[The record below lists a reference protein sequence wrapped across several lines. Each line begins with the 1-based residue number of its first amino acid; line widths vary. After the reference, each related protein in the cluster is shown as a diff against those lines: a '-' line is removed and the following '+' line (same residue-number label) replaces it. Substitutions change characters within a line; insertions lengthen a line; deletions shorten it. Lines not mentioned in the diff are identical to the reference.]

1 MAVNKNFVVKNGLE
15 VNTDLIFADPSS
27 NRVGIASTIPSMLL
41 DVQGGIACTDIQV
54 SGVATIATGII
65 TSAVCDFLN
74 VTGISTLAGALS
86 FEDLSVSGIGTVRVG
101 ILTEA
106 YIHFLSNA
114 SGVTTAGNL
123 NVTGLSTFS
132 NTIKVGS
139 GVTIQSH
146 GGLSIAGIMTV
157 GGDLNVVGDITYD
170 EIGGRNLNITGI
182 ATLASAKV
190 SDLTSGRV
198 VTVGTGGELQDA
210 STFTFSGGTVT
221 ATAFAGDLT
230 GDVTGDVSGSSGS
243 CTGNSVTATTAT
255 TATNVTVTA
264 NNSTDETVF
273 PIFVDGATGAQGAE
287 SDTGLTYNPSSGTLT
302 ATKFSGDGS
311 LITGVA
317 STDFINTGTAV
328 TITNNVNIS
337 GITTVSNNVN
347 ITGITTTT
355 AIADQ
360 TGSVGTAN
368 SILSSTGSALAW
380 INANTT
386 SVDNASKVGTNA
398 DSTDA
403 TQFVAFLGASTGN
416 NPVRVNTGFTINPS
430 SNKLTIGALDV
441 NGGVITLDADADT
454 TITADT
460 DDQIDIAFGGNDRI
474 TMSTGLIS
482 IKNDGSQ
489 SQVRLYCESS
499 NAHYLALQAPAH
511 SAFSGNPTVTLP
523 ASTTTLVG
531 RDTTDTLTNKTLT
544 SPTITGTGAIAG
556 TFTGNVTGNVTGN
569 CTGSSGSCTGN
580 AATATEATNVTVT
593 SDTANTAYRV
603 PFVSANS
610 GTAAIYADNDS
621 GMTYNPSTNVLTA
634 GSFTGNVTGNVTG
647 NCTGSSGSCTG
658 NAATASNASVADT
671 VDITATSSDATYYVV
686 FADTSSTT
694 AGETMR
700 VDGGITYNPSTN
712 VLSATSFTGNV
723 TGNVTGN
730 CTGSSG
736 SCTGNAA
743 TASVATSVTVTDE
756 SSDTSCNVLFADTS
770 TGNLSVKSGSN
781 LTFNSST
788 GLLVASG
795 FSGDGSSLS
804 DINGSNITSGTVA
817 AARVA
822 TLNQNTTGNAG
833 SADTV
838 DITATS
844 TDATYYVVFADTSS
858 TTAGET
864 MRVDGG
870 ITYNPSTN
878 VLSATS
884 FTGNVTGNVTGNC
897 TGSSGSC
904 TGTANVATNV
914 TATANNTTNETV
926 YPTFVDGTTGSQGIE
941 TDSGLTYNPSTGLM
955 TATAFSGDGSA
966 LTGIAAGGSGQF
978 NTSISSATAYLLTTS
993 MAVATTASAS
1003 TSIRT
1008 VVHSIH
1014 IVNISGSEV
1023 TVSGEMQ
1030 SSFSFAHT
1038 IPVPAGSA
1046 VELLKQPKV
1055 LGPSETIEL
1064 QASAGGSLYATIIL
1078 EEKEDTALW
1087 DAQVDVTSAA
1097 TYTDLYTSTTYPSVV
1112 QSILLANDDGANDVK
1127 ARVIWTDGSN
1137 SLQSYLCY
1145 DMVIPADAT
1154 VELCEQPKYLAA
1166 GYKLRVYANVADRLE
1181 VTASGSQIVS

>member
-86 FEDLSVSGIGTVRVG
+86 FEDLSVTGIGTIRTG

-114 SGVTTAGNL
+114 SGVTTTGNL

-157 GGDLNVVGDITYD
+157 GGDLNVAGDITYD

-190 SDLTSGRV
+190 SDLTAGRV
-198 VTVGTGGELQDA
+198 VTAGTGGELQDA

-230 GDVTGDVSGSSGS
+230 GDVTGNTD
-243 CTGNSVTATTAT
+243 TF
-255 TATNVTVTA
+255 TVTA

-287 SDTGLTYNPSSGTLT
+287 SDTGLTYNPNSGTLT

-317 STDFINTGTAV
+317 STDNIVTGTAV

-368 SILSSTGSALAW
+368 SILSSTGTALAW

-398 DSTDA
+398 NSTDA

-430 SNKLTIGALDV
+430 NNKLTVGALDV
-441 NGGVITLDADADT
+441 NGGVITLDANADT

-544 SPTITGTGAIAG
+544 SPTITGTGNIAG
-556 TFTGNVTGNVTGN
+556 TFTGNVTG
-569 CTGSSGSCTGN
+569 
-580 AATATEATNVTVT
+580 
-593 SDTANTAYRV
+593 
-603 PFVSANS
+603 
-610 GTAAIYADNDS
+610 
-621 GMTYNPSTNVLTA
+621 
-634 GSFTGNVTGNVTG
+634 
-647 NCTGSSGSCTG
+647 
-658 NAATASNASVADT
+658 TASNASGATGDFSIADKIIHTGDTNTAIRFPAADT
-671 VDITATSSDATYYVV
+671 FTVETAGSERLRITSDGKIGIGEDDPDGNYLLIRAASTVATTKGHIMLTGDSATNGQGPQIVFSESGSSSSFAGAYVGHVREGTNSIGRLVFGTRSTGGDANTVPTERLRITSAGNVSIKNDSGKFTAGTDDDLEIYHDGINSVID
-686 FADTSSTT
+686 DTGTGDLILRGAGQGIKLQKYT
-694 AGETMR
+694 GETMAQFLA
-700 VDGGITYNPSTN
+700 DGKVSLRYDDVEKFETT
-712 VLSATSFTGNV
+712 
-723 TGNVTGN
+723 
-730 CTGSSG
+730 SSG
-736 SCTGNAA
+736 
-743 TASVATSVTVTDE
+743 VTVTGAV
-756 SSDTSCNVLFADTS
+756 SDSKGELRKLIANTQ
-770 TGNLSVKSGSN
+770 SG
-781 LTFNSST
+781 TYT
-788 GLLVASG
+788 LVASDSG
-795 FSGDGSSLS
+795 KYVWASNTVTIPNNVFSAGDMVTIVNDTNGNLTLTKDIATMYLS
-804 DINGSNITSGTVA
+804 ADGTSDNRTLSAFGMATILFVSGTA
-817 AARVA
+817 AY
-822 TLNQNTTGNAG
+822 
-833 SADTV
+833 
-838 DITATS
+838 I
-844 TDATYYVVFADTSS
+844 
-858 TTAGET
+858 
-864 MRVDGG
+864 
-870 ITYNPSTN
+870 
-878 VLSATS
+878 
-884 FTGNVTGNVTGNC
+884 
-897 TGSSGSC
+897 TGS
-904 TGTANVATNV
+904 
-914 TATANNTTNETV
+914 
-926 YPTFVDGTTGSQGIE
+926 
-941 TDSGLTYNPSTGLM
+941 GLS
-955 TATAFSGDGSA
+955 
-966 LTGIAAGGSGQF
+966 
-978 NTSISSATAYLLTTS
+978 
-993 MAVATTASAS
+993 
-1003 TSIRT
+1003 
-1008 VVHSIH
+1008 
-1014 IVNISGSEV
+1014 
-1023 TVSGEMQ
+1023 
-1030 SSFSFAHT
+1030 
-1038 IPVPAGSA
+1038 
-1046 VELLKQPKV
+1046 
-1055 LGPSETIEL
+1055 
-1064 QASAGGSLYATIIL
+1064 
-1078 EEKEDTALW
+1078 
-1087 DAQVDVTSAA
+1087 
-1097 TYTDLYTSTTYPSVV
+1097 
-1112 QSILLANDDGANDVK
+1112 
-1127 ARVIWTDGSN
+1127 
-1137 SLQSYLCY
+1137 
-1145 DMVIPADAT
+1145 
-1154 VELCEQPKYLAA
+1154 
-1166 GYKLRVYANVADRLE
+1166 
-1181 VTASGSQIVS
+1181 

>member
-86 FEDLSVSGIGTVRVG
+86 FEDLSVTGIGTIRTG

-106 YIHFLSNA
+106 YVHFLSNK
-114 SGVTTAGNL
+114 SGVSTVGNL
-123 NVTGLSTFS
+123 VVAGPSTCTG
-132 NTIKVGS
+132 TITVGS
-139 GVTIQSH
+139 GVTIQPH
-146 GGLSIAGIMTV
+146 GGLSVAGIMTV

-170 EIGGRNLNITGI
+170 EVTGRNLNITGVS
-182 ATLASAKV
+182 TLASVKV

-198 VTVGTGGELQDA
+198 VTAGTGGELQDA

-230 GDVTGDVSGSSGS
+230 GDVTGDVSGNAG
-243 CTGNSVTATTAT
+243 TF
-255 TATNVTVTA
+255 TVTA
-264 NNSTDETVF
+264 NNTADETVY
-273 PIFVDGATGAQGAE
+273 PVFVDGATGSQGAE
-287 SDTGLTYNPSSGTLT
+287 SDTGLNYNPSSGILA

-317 STDFINTGTAV
+317 STDNIVTGTAV
-328 TITNNVNIS
+328 TITNNVKIT
-337 GITTVSNNVN
+337 GITTISNNVN
-347 ITGITTTT
+347 ISGISTL
-355 AIADQ
+355 ASIADQ
-360 TGSVGTAN
+360 TGSVGTAS
-368 SILSSTGSALAW
+368 SILSSTGTALAW

-403 TQFVAFLGASTGN
+403 SQYVAFLGAASGN
-416 NPVRVNTGFTINPS
+416 NPVRINTGLRINPS
-430 SNKLTIGALDV
+430 TNALSATSFTGAVDL
-441 NGGVITLDADADT
+441 NGGVLTLDADADT

-474 TMSTGLIS
+474 TLSTGLIDL
-482 IKNDGSQ
+482 KNSGSK
-489 SQVRLYCESS
+489 SAVRLYCESS
-499 NAHYLALQAPAH
+499 NAHYTAIEAAAH
-511 SAFSGNPTVTLP
+511 SAYSGNATVTLP
-523 ASTTTLVG
+523 ASTDTLIG
-531 RDTTDTLTNKTLT
+531 RATTDTLTNKTLT

-556 TFTGNVTGNVTGN
+556 TFTGNLTGNAS
-569 CTGSSGSCTGN
+569 GSSGSCTGN
-580 AATATEATNVTVT
+580 AATADA
-593 SDTANTAYRV
+593 
-603 PFVSANS
+603 
-610 GTAAIYADNDS
+610 
-621 GMTYNPSTNVLTA
+621 
-634 GSFTGNVTGNVTG
+634 
-647 NCTGSSGSCTG
+647 
-658 NAATASNASVADT
+658 
-671 VDITATSSDATYYVV
+671 VDITATSTDATYYVV

-700 VDGGITYNPSTN
+700 VDAGITYNPSTN
-712 VLSATSFTGNV
+712 ILAATSFTGAVTGNADTATTATNVTVADESSDTTCFPLFATAATGNLPPKSGSNLTFNSSTGVLAATSFTGNV

-743 TASVATSVTVTDE
+743 
-756 SSDTSCNVLFADTS
+756 SS
-770 TGNLSVKSGSN
+770 
-781 LTFNSST
+781 
-788 GLLVASG
+788 
-795 FSGDGSSLS
+795 
-804 DINGSNITSGTVA
+804 
-817 AARVA
+817 
-822 TLNQNTTGNAG
+822 
-833 SADTV
+833 DTV

-878 VLSATS
+878 VLAATS

-904 TGTANVATNV
+904 TGNAATATAATGITVADESTDTTCSVIYTTGATGDLAPKSGSNLQFNSSTGLLSASGFTGDGSSISDINASNITSGTLAAGRVATLNQDTTGNAATF
-914 TATANNTTNETV
+914 TATANNSTNETV
-926 YPTFVDGTTGSQGIE
+926 YPVFVDGATGSQGAE
-941 TDSGLTYNPSTGLM
+941 TDTGLTYNPSTGLM

-966 LTGIAAGGSGQF
+966 LTGIAAGGSGEF
-978 NTSISSATAYLLTTS
+978 NTSISGATQYDVTASMATAF
-993 MAVATTASAS
+993 TANAS
-1003 TSIRT
+1003 TSHRT
-1008 VVHSIH
+1008 IVHSIH
-1014 IVNISGSEV
+1014 ICNISASEASI
-1023 TVSGEMQ
+1023 SGEIQ

-1064 QASAGGSLYATIIL
+1064 QSDTSSALEATIII
-1078 EEKEDTALW
+1078 EYKEDTDLW
-1087 DAQVDVTSAA
+1087 DAQVDLTSGA
-1097 TYTDLYTSTTYPSVV
+1097 TMTDIYTSTSNPSVV
-1112 QSILLANDDGANDVK
+1112 QSILLANDNGENDVK
-1127 ARVIWTDGSN
+1127 ARVVWTDGSN
-1137 SLQSYLCY
+1137 NIQSYLAY
-1145 DMVIPADAT
+1145 DLVVPADST
-1154 VELCEQPKYLAA
+1154 VELCEKPKYLAS
-1166 GYKLRVYANVADRLE
+1166 GYKLRGYANVADRLE
-1181 VTASGSQIVS
+1181 ITASGKQIT